1 MSFNPAAQSEQVQ
14 AALHQLLDQAREAS
28 GNVGDLDAIGRADKE
43 MELEDWLDE
52 KNVPDLWEIGADL
65 VAAGLEPALLEP
77 LAEGLA
83 GPDLAGALNWVAS
96 VFNIASLANTVS
108 HGGARLSEIVSAL
121 KGYSYLG
128 QAPIQDVDLREG
140 LENTLVIL
148 RSKLKYGITLHR
160 DYADNMPLVPAY
172 GSELNQVWTNI
183 IDNAADAMGEK
194 GEITIRVRADGDHA
208 VVEIEDN
215 GPGIPAEIQGRLF
228 DPFFTT
234 KAPGKGM
241 GLGLST
247 SYSIITEKHG
257 GQLLV
262 ESEPGFTRFIARLPL
277 QSEKA
282 GTN

>member
-1 MSFNPAAQSEQVQ
+1 
-14 AALHQLLDQAREAS
+14 
-28 GNVGDLDAIGRADKE
+28 
-43 MELEDWLDE
+43 
-52 KNVPDLWEIGADL
+52 
-65 VAAGLEPALLEP
+65 
-77 LAEGLA
+77 
-83 GPDLAGALNWVAS
+83 
-96 VFNIASLANTVS
+96 
-108 HGGARLSEIVSAL
+108 
-121 KGYSYLG
+121 
-128 QAPIQDVDLREG
+128 
-140 LENTLVIL
+140 
-148 RSKLKYGITLHR
+148 
-160 DYADNMPLVPAY
+160 
-172 GSELNQVWTNI
+172 
-183 IDNAADAMGEK
+183 MGEK